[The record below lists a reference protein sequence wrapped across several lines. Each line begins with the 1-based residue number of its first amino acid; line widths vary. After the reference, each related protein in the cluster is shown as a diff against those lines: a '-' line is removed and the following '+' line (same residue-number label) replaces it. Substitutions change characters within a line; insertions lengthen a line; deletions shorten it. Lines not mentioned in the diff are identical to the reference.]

1 MLLERHEGNR
11 VSLQQA
17 FTILD
22 HPSDLGIEATG
33 ATLADAFASAAA
45 GMMSVIVD
53 PSTVNA
59 VEQRPVHVSA
69 SDIGQ
74 LLVRWLSEVLYLYDG
89 GRFIACRFDVRQLTA
104 TALDAVIHGEMLDL
118 ARHRTRLDVKAVTYH
133 QLLIEET
140 TGARVRVYLD
150 I

>member
-1 MLLERHEGNR
+1 MPHT
-11 VSLQQA
+11 

-33 ATLADAFASAAA
+33 MTIADAFASAAA

-59 VEQRPVHVSA
+59 VEQRSVQVSA

-74 LLVRWLSEVLYLYDG
+74 LLVRWLSEILYLYDG
-89 GRFIACRFDVRQLTA
+89 GRFIGCRFDIRKLNA

-118 ARHRTRLDVKAVTYH
+118 TRHHTRLDVKAVTYH

-140 TGARVRVYLD
+140 AGARIRVYLD